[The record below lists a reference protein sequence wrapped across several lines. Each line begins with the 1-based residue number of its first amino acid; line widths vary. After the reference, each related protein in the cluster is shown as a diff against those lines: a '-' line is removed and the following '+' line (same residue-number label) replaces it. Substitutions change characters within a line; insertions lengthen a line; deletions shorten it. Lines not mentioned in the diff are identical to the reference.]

1 VATIEVE
8 VRHLPEMI
16 QRVAEIVG
24 PVKALVFCREFGGTV
39 LYLPHLRYHPT
50 HPVAMLLGVEAAH
63 ELSRSLGGGHLMVP
77 SARTYLN
84 YLDVRALRV
93 AGLTSHEIGKR
104 VRLHRRSIYRLLS
117 GFDPSA
123 YEANDLVAEIAGFY
137 RAGVAQVIPTKKAA
151 FTPAPALPPI
161 RPQLDFG
168 FPPAAE
174 RFKAG

>member
-24 PVKALVFCREFGGTV
+24 PVKALAFCREFGGTV

-93 AGLTSHEIGKR
+93 AGLNSHEIGKR

-117 GFDPSA
+117 GFDPAA
-123 YEANDLVAEIAGFY
+123 YEPNDLVAEIARYY
-137 RAGVAQVIPTKKAA
+137 RVGVVRQIPRKAPA
-151 FTPAPALPPI
+151 FQADPALPPI

-168 FPPAAE
+168 FPPIDE